1 MACGYT
7 LRGSLLALLILS
19 PLYALA
25 AAEEEVD
32 LAAMSLKELMSL
44 EVFTS
49 ASLLP
54 TQISRAPGSVYTFD
68 RSDFARFGVRRLDDL
83 LTFVPGLQLNQYR
96 KRHRSIWARGM
107 LDRYNDK
114 MVLMIDGVRIRHL
127 YYGHFSLGDNLPL
140 EAIEKVEV
148 ILGPASSLYGAN
160 AFSGIVSISTREF
173 SSDESL
179 SATLETANNDRGKGT
194 LLYNSDNFQ
203 AFGSY
208 LQQDAPF
215 REGRKSFI
223 GGDTDQP
230 LGEEFANL
238 LIKGSPIDGLTL
250 SMNYAQE
257 ETPFLFIPDTQD
269 AYVDAE
275 SLVLSANYEQGSIET
290 GRIESTFYYHLDNA
304 REYEVENLG
313 NTLGY
318 EEYQDAWMAGGKV
331 TGFKRLGQHVV
342 AAGIS
347 WEHESAENTRY
358 QRNYHFAAGYLT
370 PPETGDLLS
379 SPGISNDDYA
389 FYLQDVWSLAP
400 ELDLTLGARYDEFE
414 EFGGHWNQRAALVYT
429 PENSQTW
436 KLQYGTAIRTPTLR
450 EYLKVLEGTTFVP
463 PPLEPEEIEQI
474 ELGYLYQWD
483 NANLNLS
490 LYRSELTNFIIEMPT
505 PDDADE
511 FFANTDMKVRFNG
524 MEALLNVKPSERLN
538 LRAGLAYLE
547 RADGDQATPYVSSWT
562 GSLQMDYRV
571 RPAHTLGFS
580 LVYNQARDDWNSFSE
595 DDEGSFYIANLYG
608 FGRLAPDWS
617 YSYGIDNLFDR
628 RVYDPAADFGNKYS
642 NERSERE
649 IWLRLTWDMTL

>member
-1 MACGYT
+1 M
-7 LRGSLLALLILS
+7 ALLIACPVCAS
-19 PLYALA
+19 AV
-25 AAEEEVD
+25 AEEEVD
-32 LAAMSLKELMSL
+32 LSAMSLKELMSL

-54 TQISRAPGSVYTFD
+54 TQINRAPGTVYTFD

-83 LTFVPGLQLNQYR
+83 LAFVPGLQLNQYR
-96 KRHRSIWARGM
+96 KRHRSIWSRGM
-107 LDRYNDK
+107 IDRYNDK
-114 MVLMIDGVRIRHL
+114 MVLMVDGARIRHL

-140 EAIEKVEV
+140 EAIERVEV

-160 AFSGIVSISTREF
+160 ALSGIVSITTREF
-173 SSDESL
+173 SSSDSL
-179 SATLETANNDRGKGT
+179 GATLETANNDRGKGT
-194 LLYNSDNFQ
+194 LLYNSERLQ

-223 GGDTDQP
+223 GGDTVQP
-230 LGEEFANL
+230 LDEEFGNL
-238 LIKGSPIDGLTL
+238 LVKGSPIDGLTL
-250 SMNYAQE
+250 SMNYARE

-275 SLVLSANYEQGSIET
+275 SLVLSANYERGSVET

-304 REYEVENLG
+304 REYEIENTG
-313 NTLGY
+313 DTLGY

-331 TGFKRLGQHVV
+331 TGFKRLDRHVL
-342 AAGIS
+342 AAGVS

-400 ELDLTLGARYDEFE
+400 ELDLTLGARYDKFE

-429 PENSQTW
+429 PESSQTW
-436 KLQYGTAIRTPTLR
+436 KLQYGSAIRTPTLR
-450 EYLKVLEGTTFVP
+450 EYLKVLEGTSFVP

-483 NANLNLS
+483 NANLSLN

-511 FFANTDMKVRFNG
+511 YFANTDVKVQLNG
-524 MEALLNVKPSERLN
+524 MEALLNAKPSEHLN

-547 RADGDQATPYVSSWT
+547 RVDGDQAIPYVSSWT
-562 GSLQMDYRV
+562 GSLQMDYRF
-571 RPAHTLGFS
+571 RPSHTLGFS
-580 LVYNQARDDWNSFSE
+580 LIYNQARDDWNGFSE

-608 FGRLAPDWS
+608 FGYLAPDWS
-617 YSYGIDNLFDR
+617 YAYGIDNLFDR